1 MPADA
6 LTKALSPAKF
16 GSMLALL
23 NLGLPPMP
31 DRVSSLSWSRGIL
44 AVLVLGLSLTL
55 KGQDRTSGS
64 HVPEEQ
70 TDPHFWKWLVC
81 MVVIVILAWE
91 GVKALIR
98 ACLGY
103 QRRVATG
110 REPTGELEEG
120 GAPTQE
126 GTYPSGENPI
136 DPLPEQVTERPPRR
150 QAINRG
156 QGSRPPT
163 YVPRVPHNLEAFFT
177 AHGERWHQDASCPDI
192 RTRITQRFL
201 PCGRCTA
208 GRPLMQPNPTPL
220 VIPEHN
226 PPPPPVRRRR
236 P

>member
-103 QRRVATG
+103 PRRVVTG

-126 GTYPSGENPI
+126 GTFLLGKIRLNLRLNKLLRDLQEGRQLSVAR
-136 DPLPEQVTERPPRR
+136 DLVPRR
-150 QAINRG
+150 MC
-156 QGSRPPT
+156 P
-163 YVPRVPHNLEAFFT
+163 VFLEAFFT
-177 AHGERWHQDASCPDI
+177 AHGERWHQDAPCPDI

-208 GRPLMQPNPTPL
+208 ERPLMQPDPTPL
-220 VIPEHN
+220 VIPQHN
-226 PPPPPVRRRR
+226 PPLPPVRRRR